1 MTQSLRETIYAIISN
16 LTESDINKLNDD
28 TRLKE
33 DLGCD
38 SLDKVD
44 IALSIEDVLDVDFK
58 IENIMKFKT
67 IGDIFNYINKNK

>member
-1 MTQSLRETIYAIISN
+1 MTQSLRETIYVIISD
-16 LTESDINKLNDD
+16 LTESDINKLNDN

-44 IALSIEDVLDVDFK
+44 IALAIEDVLDVDFK